1 MTIEIDKQAQTVVFR
16 TGENAEHRY
25 SSGDI
30 IGESYKLID
39 LIGQGGMG
47 VVYRVQHLILD
58 RQFALKLLAPAQ
70 INNLSW
76 RRFELEGRSL
86 AKLNHANIVSIYNM
100 GVDRGCPYF
109 VMDWLDG
116 VSLAERIDE

>member
-16 TGENAEHRY
+16 TSGNAEHRY

-47 VVYRVQHLILD
+47 VVYRAQHLILD
-58 RQFALKLLAPAQ
+58 KQFALKP
-70 INNLSW
+70 
-76 RRFELEGRSL
+76 
-86 AKLNHANIVSIYNM
+86 VS
-100 GVDRGCPYF
+100 
-109 VMDWLDG
+109 
-116 VSLAERIDE
+116 